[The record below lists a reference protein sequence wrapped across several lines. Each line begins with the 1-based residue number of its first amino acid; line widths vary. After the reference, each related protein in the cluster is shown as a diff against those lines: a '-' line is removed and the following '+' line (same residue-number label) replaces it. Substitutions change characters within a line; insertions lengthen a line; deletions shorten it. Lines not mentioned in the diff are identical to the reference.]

1 MGLFRKLV
9 SGLAKTRAAIAG
21 GLKRVL
27 FLGRRLDEALL
38 TELEDAL
45 LEADVGPK
53 TSASL
58 VEEVRVAWKA
68 RKIESGD
75 DVAPFLEG
83 RVAERLRTG
92 GTEIV
97 RAASGPTVILV
108 CGVNGSGKTTSIG
121 KLTKFLQRG
130 GKKVVLGAADT
141 FRAAAVEQLTIWSE
155 RNGVEIVRQG
165 PGADPAAVAFDAAAA
180 GKARGADFVVIDTAG
195 RLHTQKNLM
204 QELEKI
210 RRVVGKAVPG
220 APHETLLIIDSTNG
234 QNAIRQ
240 AEQFHEAVHVTGIFV
255 TKLDGTAKGGAL
267 VAIRDGLGV
276 PVKFIGTGEQIDD
289 IEVFDPDAFA
299 AALFRE
305 DT

>member
-1 MGLFRKLV
+1 MGLFRALV
-9 SGLAKTRAAIAG
+9 KGLSKTRAAIAG
-21 GLKRVL
+21 GLAKVL

-38 TELEDAL
+38 TELKDAL
-45 LEADVGPK
+45 LEADVGPT
-53 TSASL
+53 TSTAL
-58 VEEVRVAWKA
+58 VDEIRAAWKA
-68 RKIESGD
+68 KEIASGE
-75 DVAPFLEG
+75 DVGPFLE
-83 RVAERLRTG
+83 RRIAQRLRTG
-92 GTEIV
+92 GNAIAK
-97 RAASGPTVILV
+97 AAAGPTVVLV

-121 KLTKFLQRG
+121 KLTKFLKRD

-141 FRAAAVEQLTIWSE
+141 FRAAAVEQLAIWSE

-165 PGADPAAVAFDAAAA
+165 AGADPAAVAFDAASA
-180 GKARGADFVVIDTAG
+180 GKARGADYVVIDTAG

-210 RRVVGKAVPG
+210 RRVIGKAIPG
-220 APHETLLIIDSTNG
+220 APHETLLVIDATNG

-240 AEQFHEAVHVTGIFV
+240 AELFHEAVKVTGIFV

-267 VAIRDGLGV
+267 IAIRDGLGV

-299 AALFRE
+299 AALFR
-305 DT
+305 DTE